1 MKSKSELSK
10 TSSAK
15 KPAGSIEDF
24 SIYDVPGAN
33 LDAREMAYRLLRLP
47 NEEAQSIGQGIIDL
61 LSKCIRAM
69 GREDI
74 GLVLKD
80 GSEEQVANAL
90 ALAGGSDGVIV

>member
-33 LDAREMAYRLLRLP
+33 LDAREMAYRLLGLP
-47 NEEAQSIGQGIIDL
+47 NEEAQAIGQSIIDL

-69 GREDI
+69 GREDV

-80 GSEEQVANAL
+80 GAGDRVADARV
-90 ALAGGSDGVIV
+90 LAGGGESVAV

>member
-1 MKSKSELSK
+1 MKSKSESSK

-33 LDAREMAYRLLRLP
+33 LDAREVAYRLLKLP
-47 NEEAQSIGQGIIDL
+47 DEEAQSIGREIIDL

-69 GREDI
+69 GREDV
-74 GLVLKD
+74 GLVLKA
-80 GSEEQVANAL
+80 GAGEQVADARSL
-90 ALAGGSDGVIV
+90 IGEGESVAV

>member
-1 MKSKSELSK
+1 MKSKSESSK

-33 LDAREMAYRLLRLP
+33 LDAREVAYRLLRLSD
-47 NEEAQSIGQGIIDL
+47 EEAQSIGREIIDL

-74 GLVLKD
+74 GLVLKN
-80 GSEEQVANAL
+80 GVEEQAANAQSL
-90 ALAGGSDGVIV
+90 DGRCGVIV

>member
-1 MKSKSELSK
+1 
-10 TSSAK
+10 
-15 KPAGSIEDF
+15 
-24 SIYDVPGAN
+24 
-33 LDAREMAYRLLRLP
+33 MAYRLLRLP

>member
-15 KPAGSIEDF
+15 KSAASIEDF

-33 LDAREMAYRLLRLP
+33 LDAREMAYRLLGLP

-69 GREDI
+69 GREDV

-80 GSEEQVANAL
+80 GAGEPAANAQL
-90 ALAGGSDGVIV
+90 LAGRGESVVV